1 MQRVGYSWRGRSRG
15 QGWSP
20 RARRGVG
27 LQAGAARPG
36 DTLLLDPCKC
46 CSGREGAKPTPF
58 PPSPPWAALT
68 FIRRRGE
75 PSQLC
80 LLLPVE
86 RSPGK
91 PQRNSGSRGSIPP
104 PLPSPSRHGT
114 PQWDAAPDLGP
125 FRASSAARSVPVPT
139 LPGRGAAAP
148 SALVAAAEPPPRS
161 PPKLL
166 PASNESPAH
175 GRASPQHIFFFFFF
189 LPWLPSGPRCEP
201 ASSQAPQQTRLPAE
215 PGRHLTSLPR
225 GRQALAHALAP
236 PKVHRD
242 GLATPK
248 PCPGCKEVWQLCSI
262 PAHWG
267 RGCWSAPGMAG
278 HLCMET
284 QGLLRKQPYVASCWS
299 PAPNWERV

>member
-1 MQRVGYSWRGRSRG
+1 MQNPPLSLHPHPGLPLPSSGDVG
-15 QGWSP
+15 SP
-20 RARRGVG
+20 ASS
-27 LQAGAARPG
+27 A
-36 DTLLLDPCKC
+36 C
-46 CSGREGAKPTPF
+46 CSLWREVRVNPKETLAAEAASHLLCPPPAATAPLNGMLLQTWVLSEHPLQPA
-58 PPSPPWAALT
+58 PSP
-68 FIRRRGE
+68 
-75 PSQLC
+75 
-80 LLLPVE
+80 
-86 RSPGK
+86 SPLSLAGV
-91 PQRNSGSRGSIPP
+91 QQPP
-104 PLPSPSRHGT
+104 PLSWPPQSRH
-114 PQWDAAPDLGP
+114 
-125 FRASSAARSVPVPT
+125 
-139 LPGRGAAAP
+139 RGAR
-148 SALVAAAEPPPRS
+148 RS
-161 PPKLL
+161 CFQPAMSHQPTAVLL
-166 PASNESPAH
+166 LST
-175 GRASPQHIFFFFFF
+175 FFFFFF